1 MGLTDSRLFCILFYP
16 RDLLPNSHTK
26 RFSLICQTPCWELQL
41 CLWPLGLF
49 SPLDAATAC
58 YEFGRIPK
66 ATIPH
71 IPLPG
76 MSFQEEDYFPSS
88 GPNPKHYPPLTSL
101 KSSVCFADGD
111 WVNSQGRKEEPE
123 IAVSRRGVLEA
134 HCETLL
140 LPACSKFPNSSL
152 GISVPTSC
160 PGAVYVARDVDR
172 FPLTISWP
180 RILMEKVPQT
190 RMIIL
195 GLLFTNCS
203 LHV

>member
-66 ATIPH
+66 ATTPH

-101 KSSVCFADGD
+101 NSSVMFCGW
-111 WVNSQGRKEEPE
+111 WVGEFPGQEGRTRDSSVQERS
-123 IAVSRRGVLEA
+123 VGG
-134 HCETLL
+134 TLRD
-140 LPACSKFPNSSL
+140 SS
-152 GISVPTSC
+152 SSC
-160 PGAVYVARDVDR
+160 MFQIPW
-172 FPLTISWP
+172 F
-180 RILMEKVPQT
+180 
-190 RMIIL
+190 
-195 GLLFTNCS
+195 
-203 LHV
+203 

>member
-1 MGLTDSRLFCILFYP
+1 MLPLLAMNLEESQRPPLPTFPFQECPSR
-16 RDLLPNSHTK
+16 K
-26 RFSLICQTPCWELQL
+26 RTIFLALALIP
-41 CLWPLGLF
+41 
-49 SPLDAATAC
+49 S
-58 YEFGRIPK
+58 I
-66 ATIPH
+66 
-71 IPLPG
+71 IPLWLL
-76 MSFQEEDYFPSS
+76 
-88 GPNPKHYPPLTSL
+88 LTAVL
-101 KSSVCFADGD
+101 CFADGE

-140 LPACSKFPNSSL
+140 LPACSRFPDSSL

-160 PGAVYVARDVDR
+160 PGAVYVARNVDR

-180 RILMEKVPQT
+180 GILMEKVPQT